1 LAQVG
6 TGDRSEKI
14 RTYNF
19 PQDRVTDHRIGE
31 NFSNLPSIM
40 MGNIDDIVMA
50 LGSYE
55 QTEKLSQ
62 IAQA

>member
-1 LAQVG
+1 
-6 TGDRSEKI
+6 
-14 RTYNF
+14 
-19 PQDRVTDHRIGE
+19 
-31 NFSNLPSIM
+31 M

-50 LGSYE
+50 LGAYE

>member
-1 LAQVG
+1 
-6 TGDRSEKI
+6 
-14 RTYNF
+14 
-19 PQDRVTDHRIGE
+19 
-31 NFSNLPSIM
+31 M
-40 MGNIDDIVMA
+40 MWNIDDIVMA